1 MATRSILPNSNSLI
15 LQPIA
20 TPRGTFQ
27 VIWSEPADSHVLQ
40 FNGADI
46 AAHHN
51 GFSCHG
57 LALRI
62 IEVWQGKRLRQYAA
76 DQFDYVI
83 RCGGSGNLELF
94 RSILQTA

>member
-20 TPRGTFQ
+20 TARGTFR
-27 VIWSEPADSHVLQ
+27 VIWSEPADSHILQ

-62 IEVWQGKRLRQYAA
+62 IDVWQGKRLPQYAT
-76 DQFDYVI
+76 DQFEYI
-83 RCGGSGNLELF
+83 LRCGGSGNPESF
-94 RSILQTA
+94 QAILQTV